1 MHYTFIILLN
11 MIYWMLISLGDWVE
25 EHNKHDGTLL
35 LVFFAVSLLTVS
47 GIYILRDLGRRKG
60 CAATWREM
68 LIFAIQWVGIGSLF
82 GIGVNILVIT
92 NHWIVYQAQGGWENF
107 LNGIEYAVCFLGFA
121 AAPCAAILLYNY
133 GRWMYYCLRN
143 RVRKT
148 TLCYLEKDE
157 KYLMLHR
164 IKKEKDI
171 NRDKWIGVGG
181 HFEPGETAK
190 ECLLREV
197 REETGLTLT
206 KYRLRGIVTFICD
219 RWETEQMYLYTA
231 KGFTGE
237 MITCSEGELEW
248 IDKEAVCD
256 LPIWQGDKIF
266 FGLLAEEAPFFS
278 LILHYRGD
286 TLVRCILNGREK
298 KLNRK

>member
-1 MHYTFIILLN
+1 MHYTFIFLLN
-11 MIYWMLISLGDWVE
+11 MIYWILISLGDWVD
-25 EHNKHDGTLL
+25 EHEHDGTLL
-35 LVFFAVSLLTVS
+35 VVCFVVSLLTVA
-47 GIYILRDLGRRKG
+47 GIYVLRDLSRRKG

-68 LIFAIQWVGIGSLF
+68 LIFVIQWVGIGSLF
-82 GIGVNILVIT
+82 GIGVNILVIK
-92 NHWIVYQAQGGWENF
+92 NHWIVYQEQVGWENF
-107 LNGIEYAVCFLGFA
+107 LNGIEYAISFFGFA
-121 AAPCAAILLYNY
+121 VVPSAVILLYNF
-133 GRWMYYCLRN
+133 GRWMYYRLKN

-148 TLCYLEKDE
+148 TLCYLEKDM

-190 ECLLREV
+190 KCLLREV

-206 KYRLRGIVTFICD
+206 NYRLRGIVTFICD

-231 KGFTGE
+231 AGVAGE
-237 MITCSEGELEW
+237 MIACSEGELEW
-248 IDKEAVCD
+248 VDKEAVCN
-256 LPIWQGDKIF
+256 LPIWQGDKLF
-266 FGLLAEEAPFFS
+266 FELLAEEAPFFS

-286 TLVRCILNGREK
+286 TLARCILNGREK
-298 KLNRK
+298 KLNSK